1 MAPFGKFY
9 TYPDNY
15 RVQRAQAI
23 AALNGL
29 ELEIVPDFQMN
40 VTNHSPEFL
49 AKFPLGK
56 VPAFESSDGTLF
68 LTEAQAIA
76 RYIADSGPKAEQL
89 LGEDAKTRALIEMWA
104 CLADQELAPNATAPF
119 LMTVAKM
126 WEYDEKQYETHLAAV
141 ERATKRIATELKDGR
156 KFLVGGKLTLA
167 DIMVVGV
174 LQWATKFFVDEAM
187 RKELPGVE
195 EYVRGILEV
204 PELKAAFGGLEL
216 CQTRVKA

>member
-1 MAPFGKFY
+1 MPG
-9 TYPDNY
+9 
-15 RVQRAQAI
+15 
-23 AALNGL
+23 
-29 ELEIVPDFQMN
+29 FQMG
-40 VTNHSPEFL
+40 VTNRTPEFL

-56 VPAFESSDGTLF
+56 VPAFETADGSLH

-76 RYIADSGPKAEQL
+76 RYIADSGPKADQL

-104 CLADQELAPNATAPF
+104 CLADQELAPNFVAPL
-119 LMTVAKM
+119 LMAVRKM
-126 WEYDEKQYETHLAAV
+126 AEYPYDEKRYTANLAAL
-141 ERATKRIATELKDGR
+141 ERATKRVATELKDGR

-167 DIMVVGV
+167 DIMVVSV
-174 LQWATKFFVDEAM
+174 LQAATKYFVDEAM

-195 EYVRGILEV
+195 EYLRGILEV